1 MTTKM
6 TNRDFLNA
14 VLSSN
19 ISEEYKAFAQSELD
33 KMDARNAKRSSTMSN
48 TQKENIALKEQILSV
63 LSNEGKVASV
73 IHEETGMSV
82 QKVSA
87 LCRQLVNEG
96 VAKVEDVKVS
106 KKGMQKAYSLS
117 DNA

>member
-33 KMDARNAKRSSTMSN
+33 KMDARNAKRSSTQTQ
-48 TQKENIALKEQILSV
+48 TQKDNEVLKEQILSI
-63 LSNEGKVASV
+63 LTNEGQLTTSIAVAVGKS
-73 IHEETGMSV
+73 TN
-82 QKVSA
+82 KVSA
-87 LCRQLVNEG
+87 LCRQLVEEG
-96 VAKVEDVKVS
+96 KAKVEDVKVP
-106 KKGMQKAYSLS
+106 KKGVQKAYSLS
-117 DNA
+117 TNA